1 MTAPFAVTS
10 QELSKTYLSVKA
22 LDQVSLSISPGEC
35 IALVGPNG
43 AGKSTLFKLCLGL
56 VPPTSGALSILG
68 CNPQEARFS
77 DVKRRLGFLPE
88 QAQFQGSLNA
98 HETLRFFARLK
109 GADEA
114 QNKDLLKRVQL
125 SEAAARRV
133 STYSKGMRQRLGLA
147 QALIGTP
154 DLLLLDEPMSGL
166 DPDARRNFFQIID
179 EEKARGAAIILSS
192 HILTELEAR
201 TDRVA
206 ILSQGR
212 LKAHG
217 TISELRKELNLRPG
231 IRLQAD
237 AAQMQKLAKHF
248 AGRFD
253 QAEFMNGAA
262 ILDCAADSKLDLLR
276 ELMSDELEFETLEI
290 IEPSLEQIFAAH
302 TSGGGTK

>member
-1 MTAPFAVTS
+1 MSSPYAITCHEV
-10 QELSKTYLSVKA
+10 SKTYRSVAA
-22 LDQVSLSISPGEC
+22 LDQVSMTVRSGEC
-35 IALVGPNG
+35 VALVGPNG

-56 VPPTSGALSILG
+56 VPASSGDLGILG
-68 CNPQEARFS
+68 CDPKETRFNHI
-77 DVKRRLGFLPE
+77 KRRLGFLPE
-88 QAQFQGSLNA
+88 QAQFQASLNA

-109 GADEA
+109 GADER
-114 QNKDLLKRVQL
+114 QNTNLLERVQL
-125 SEAAARRV
+125 SEAAGRRV

-147 QALIGTP
+147 QALIGRP

-206 ILSQGR
+206 ILSQGQ

-217 TISELRKELNLRPG
+217 TIRDLRKDLNLHPQ
-231 IRLQAD
+231 IRLHAN
-237 AAQMQKLAKHF
+237 ASQMQKLAKHF
-248 AGRFD
+248 SGRFD
-253 QAEFMNGAA
+253 QTSFMNGAA
-262 ILDCAADSKLDLLR
+262 VLDCAPGEKLELLR
-276 ELMSDELEFETLEI
+276 ELMSDHLEFEALDI

-302 TSGGGTK
+302 TSSGVAG